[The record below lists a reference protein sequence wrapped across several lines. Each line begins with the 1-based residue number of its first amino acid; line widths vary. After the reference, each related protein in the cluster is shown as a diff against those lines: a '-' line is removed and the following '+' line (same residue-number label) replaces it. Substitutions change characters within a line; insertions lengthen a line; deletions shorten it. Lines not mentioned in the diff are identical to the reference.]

1 MGACLQPQGTTTFQV
16 HLPNTNVPVVK
27 VVFAT
32 EAEQAEQAVE
42 PPNTPIVPEV
52 PSDVDSD
59 IVQVTLR

>member
-42 PPNTPIVPEV
+42 PPIVPEV

>member
-27 VVFAT
+27 VVFST

-42 PPNTPIVPEV
+42 PPIVPEV

>member
-42 PPNTPIVPEV
+42 PPIVPEV

-59 IVQVTLR
+59 LVQVTLR

>member
-27 VVFAT
+27 VVFST
-32 EAEQAEQAVE
+32 EAEQAAE
-42 PPNTPIVPEV
+42 PSVNTIVPEV

-59 IVQVTLR
+59 LVQVTLR